1 VDEMTRFFA
10 WGAFLLGGLFF
21 LMPLVGMT
29 EFSLKMRRGEY
40 SFDAYRKVFEDP
52 QFWAT
57 FGYSLTLAAGDHR
70 LWRAAGGADRLLGA
84 AEAAAGPPG
93 DRVHHPAAAGDPG
106 HRDRLRLH
114 PALQHLVGAAADRIG
129 ALAPISC

>member
-1 VDEMTRFFA
+1 MTRFFA

-57 FGYSLTLAAGDHR
+57 FGYSLTLAGAGFLAPVGVTEAFRHG
-70 LWRAAGGADRLLGA
+70 RASAGAPFGDTSPARGA
-84 AEAAAGPPG
+84 ARGGPRRCHGRVLSAPG
-93 DRVHHPAAAGDPG
+93 DPARRPLSG
-106 HRDRLRLH
+106 
-114 PALQHLVGAAADRIG
+114 VG
-129 ALAPISC
+129 